1 MEWGVMT
8 LGEGRAWH
16 GESWTGRGFLVITGV
31 LRIVSA
37 SAVMKRDS
45 LLTNRDLFL
54 SAVLVK

>member
-1 MEWGVMT
+1 MT